1 MSWRGRGSRPETYA
15 PTVGRGARPE
25 TLRRALLPFGL
36 RHRRVLRQ
44 GLLFTCLLVATRL
57 ALPLPLTGIV
67 ERSSAQGSAHA
78 VSAGWADPVTLL
90 AVGFVSLALL
100 AGLAEHY
107 QRLAFAHFAGR
118 SVSDARAAAL
128 AGIGNTNGDGPADLA
143 AEVIVD
149 SARVKQGLKGL
160 LNHIV
165 LNGLLVLGAC
175 FALASVDTQLG
186 VVLFAG
192 AGTVVT
198 VAILGATRVAA
209 VAAEHRHREALLSRV
224 IQRLASGGRGEGY
237 IDELSELRGLDVAS
251 AEADVNMTRSEGRTT
266 CAVHVVL
273 TLTAAA
279 VLAVGVGASEAGR
292 LGNGGLFTVVAY
304 LLLVYGPGVRL
315 ARQITRIG
323 SLVVSAK
330 RLGLVLLDPP
340 RKNGGPRVTDPE
352 GEPLPG

>member
-1 MSWRGRGSRPETYA
+1 MMWGRRGSRSETYVQA
-15 PTVGRGARPE
+15 VNRGSRHENPRWA
-25 TLRRALLPFGL
+25 LRPFGQ
-36 RHRRVLRQ
+36 RHRRVLGR

-67 ERSSAQGSAHA
+67 ERTSAQSSPQALI
-78 VSAGWADPVTLL
+78 AGWADPVALL

-100 AGLAEHY
+100 AGLAEHN

-128 AGIGNTNGDGPADLA
+128 ARIGQTSEDGPTDLA
-143 AEVIVD
+143 AEVIAD

-175 FALASVDTQLG
+175 IALASVDTQLG

-192 AGTVVT
+192 AGAVVAL
-198 VAILGATRVAA
+198 AILGATRVAA
-209 VAAEHRHREALLSRV
+209 VAAEHRHGEARLSGV
-224 IQRLASGGRGEGY
+224 IRDVVSSGRGEPY
-237 IDELSELRGLDVAS
+237 VDELSYLRDLDVDS
-251 AEADVNMTRSEGRTT
+251 ARADISMTRCEGRTT

-273 TLTAAA
+273 TATAAA

-292 LGNGGLFTVVAY
+292 LSSGSLFTVVAY

-323 SLVVSAK
+323 SLLVSAN

-340 RKNGGPRVTDPE
+340 CRNGGSV
-352 GEPLPG
+352 

>member
-1 MSWRGRGSRPETYA
+1 MSWRGRGTRPETYA
-15 PTVGRGARPE
+15 PTVGRGALPA

-36 RHRRVLRQ
+36 RHRRTLGQ
-44 GLLFTCLLVATRL
+44 GLLFTCLLVAARL

-78 VSAGWADPVTLL
+78 VTAGWADPVTLL
-90 AVGFVSLALL
+90 AIGFVSLALL

-128 AGIGNTNGDGPADLA
+128 AGISQSGGDGPADLA

-149 SARVKQGLKGL
+149 SARVKQGLKAL

-175 FALASVDTQLG
+175 IALASVDTQLG
-186 VVLFAG
+186 IVLFAG
-192 AGTVVT
+192 AGTVVAL
-198 VAILGATRVAA
+198 AILGATRVAA

-224 IQRLASGGRGEGY
+224 IQDLVSGGRGETH

-251 AEADVNMTRSEGRTT
+251 AKADISMTRCEGRTT

-279 VLAVGVGASEAGR
+279 VLAIGVGASEAGR

-323 SLVVSAK
+323 SLLVSAK

-340 RKNGGPRVTDPE
+340 RKYGGPV
-352 GEPLPG
+352 

>member
-90 AVGFVSLALL
+90 AIGFVSLALL

-352 GEPLPG
+352 GEPLPS

>member
-1 MSWRGRGSRPETYA
+1 
-15 PTVGRGARPE
+15 
-25 TLRRALLPFGL
+25 
-36 RHRRVLRQ
+36 
-44 GLLFTCLLVATRL
+44 LLVATRL

-90 AVGFVSLALL
+90 AIGFVSLALL

-352 GEPLPG
+352 GEPLPS